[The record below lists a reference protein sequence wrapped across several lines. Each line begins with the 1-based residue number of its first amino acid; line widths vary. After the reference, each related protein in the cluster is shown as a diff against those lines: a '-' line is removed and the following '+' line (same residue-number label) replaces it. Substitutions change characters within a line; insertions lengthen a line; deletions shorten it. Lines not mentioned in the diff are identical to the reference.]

1 MRVTMNHARISG
13 ETFQPWPF
21 KPPAT
26 PLNLATPGADSPL
39 VWWRTRMADDFSRS
53 DLAPL
58 RGALKGTQINFEPRW
73 SAAVRGDAAAAIGI
87 AVRQIKIHPRGAR
100 EIDLALSATVAC
112 AIERDAASPML
123 ISWALKLR
131 SVIGPRYRALSD
143 SWLVV
148 DF

>member
-13 ETFQPWPF
+13 ETFQRWSS
-21 KPPAT
+21 KPPTA
-26 PLNLATPGADSPL
+26 PLNLAKPDVDSPL
-39 VWWRTRMADDFSRS
+39 VWWRTRMAEDFSRS

-87 AVRQIKIHPRGAR
+87 AVRQLKIHPTGAR
-100 EIDLALSATVAC
+100 EVDLALSATVAC
-112 AIERDAASPML
+112 AIERDAASPIL
-123 ISWALKLR
+123 ISWALILR
-131 SVIGPRYRALSD
+131 SRNDPRYRAQSD